1 MEKLIVALDFAN
13 IDQAIETVDLLD
25 DEVSFYKIGLELMM
39 SGKYFEV
46 VKYLK
51 QKNKKI
57 FADLKL
63 HDISQTMTKAIAN
76 LLQYQIDLLTI
87 HCTNFQ
93 SMQECAKIKGSMKIV
108 GVSVLTNQDD
118 KDLWMMGY
126 DQKLKVEQLVKL
138 KTKMA
143 LDAGLDG
150 VVSSANEAMMLRKN
164 FHQDFLIITPGIR
177 LNKISNDDQKR
188 TADVNQ
194 AINSGSSYL
203 VVGRPITQ
211 SQDPKSSAKKFNQL
225 INEAIANSA
234 TNKY

>member
-1 MEKLIVALDFAN
+1 
-13 IDQAIETVDLLD
+13 
-25 DEVSFYKIGLELMM
+25 
-39 SGKYFEV
+39 
-46 VKYLK
+46 
-51 QKNKKI
+51 
-57 FADLKL
+57 
-63 HDISQTMTKAIAN
+63 
-76 LLQYQIDLLTI
+76 
-87 HCTNFQ
+87 
-93 SMQECAKIKGSMKIV
+93 MQECAKIKGSMKIV

-150 VVSSANEAMMLRKN
+150 VVSSANEAIMLRKN

-211 SQDPKSSAKKFNQL
+211 SQDPNSSAKKFNQL
-225 INEAIANSA
+225 INEAIANSS